1 MARALTAATSQLAF
15 PVVDQA
21 GVVLGA
27 VSAASIASLIP
38 ESGMQML
45 AVAADIM
52 QTEGKVG
59 VSDHLGNVME
69 LTQSTGLRQLPVV
82 TSDGRLVGFL
92 DESDVTRAYLDL
104 LKTSVEKSRSGI
116 SKIPR
121 A

>member
-1 MARALTAATSQLAF
+1 MARALEAATSQLTF

-27 VSAASIASLIP
+27 VNAASIGSLIP
-38 ESGMQML
+38 DSGMQLL

-52 QTEGKVG
+52 QTEAKVAI
-59 VSDHLGNVME
+59 SDHLGAVME

-82 TSDGRLVGFL
+82 GSDGRLTGFL

-104 LKTSVEKSRSGI
+104 LKTSVERSRSGTLR
-116 SKIPR
+116 S
-121 A
+121 